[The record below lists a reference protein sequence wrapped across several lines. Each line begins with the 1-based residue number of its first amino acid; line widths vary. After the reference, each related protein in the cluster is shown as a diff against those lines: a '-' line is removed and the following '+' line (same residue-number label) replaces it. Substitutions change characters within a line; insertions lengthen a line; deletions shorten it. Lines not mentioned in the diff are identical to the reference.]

1 MPDYK
6 CTLSPD
12 QLTGYTGKV
21 SGVGY
26 EDVRRFFGDNP
37 DPNAY
42 GSHAQRNV
50 DALVMPSGG
59 VYVNMASGDDVPP
72 FDYKK
77 VDLGTKGR
85 VDGAATTVTPEQAA
99 LMHAHNV
106 AIVSN
111 CDQREITK
119 NQEWALKSMVPW
131 NANLA
136 SAGAAAA
143 GTTLPT
149 PQLSPLGKQ
158 MLNSPVNG
166 R

>member
-12 QLTGYTGKV
+12 QLTGFTAKV
-21 SGVGY
+21 SGGGY
-26 EDVRRFFGDNP
+26 EGVRRFFGENQ

-42 GSHAQRNV
+42 GSHVQQNV
-50 DALVMPSGG
+50 DALVMPGG
-59 VYVNMASGDDVPP
+59 DVYVNMASNNAVPP

-85 VDGAATTVTPEQAA
+85 GDGMAATVTPEQAA
-99 LMHAHNV
+99 LMDARNV

-111 CDQREITK
+111 CDQRETTK
-119 NQEWALKSMVPW
+119 NQEWALRSMVPW

-158 MLNSPVNG
+158 MLSTPVNG